1 MTIISVLPAYGKK
14 REELETFTIITTEAN
29 AMMKTIHHRMPVIL
43 DDYDRWLEE
52 GAYDLLKP
60 CPSEE
65 MGYHLVSS
73 AVNKPSNNGADL
85 IKRI

>member
-1 MTIISVLPAYGKK
+1 MT
-14 REELETFTIITTEAN
+14 
-29 AMMKTIHHRMPVIL
+29 TIHHRMPVIL
-43 DDYDRWLEE
+43 DRDDYDRWIKE

-65 MGYHLVSS
+65 MGCHLISS
-73 AVNKPSNNGADL
+73 AVNKPSNNSADL